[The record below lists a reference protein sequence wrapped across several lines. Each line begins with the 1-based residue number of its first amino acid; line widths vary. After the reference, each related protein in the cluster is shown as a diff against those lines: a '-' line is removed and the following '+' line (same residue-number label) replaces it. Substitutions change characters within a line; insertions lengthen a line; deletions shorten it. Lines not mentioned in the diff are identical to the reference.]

1 MPPARQP
8 DVYIACFA
16 DAAGWG
22 GALTVARR
30 ISTELNSM
38 GLNPYLLGVK
48 NPQADAAPLP
58 RGAENAPLA
67 PPPVLWRIQNWF
79 VIPQLERYLR
89 KLPPPR
95 HTFAALSMYWLVAAK
110 KVWPEVRA
118 VYLLPCVLT
127 NNLPFNRRPNWG
139 TVWNRA
145 DFAAIRRAEHLAFAL
160 ADTIVAPCE
169 AARDEVIQFHPTAAD
184 RIKVALGGF
193 DPADVSPDSNTHIHD
208 QLGGHPDDILF
219 FSVGV
224 YDQNKGFDLAIRA
237 LPHLDSRVRFVAV
250 GSGQQESSLLQL
262 ANRLGVADR
271 VHLVGRHNDVAP
283 WFAAADVVISTSHY
297 DMFPGVIKEGM
308 SAGRPVLVPYH
319 DPPRVYAGI
328 AEVIAQFGG
337 GILYDRTQPD
347 ALVAAMEN
355 LARDHNHRR
364 SLGAEAAGVA
374 QRLAGWQHHV
384 RCILNTDVSRA
395 SQSDPTPMRTSHTP
409 DPEISPANVDCR

>member
-8 DVYIACFA
+8 DVYIACYA

-30 ISTELNSM
+30 ITTDLNLI

-48 NPQADAAPLP
+48 NPKADAAPLP
-58 RGAENAPLA
+58 RSTENAPLA
-67 PPPVLWRIQNWF
+67 PPPLLWRIQNWF

-95 HTFAALSMYWLVAAK
+95 HAFAALSMYWLVAAK
-110 KVWPEVRA
+110 NVWPDVRA

-127 NNLPFNRRPNWG
+127 NNLPFNRRRDWG
-139 TVWNRA
+139 SVWNRA
-145 DFAAIRRAEHLAFAL
+145 DFAAIRRAEHLAFSA
-160 ADTIVAPCE
+160 ADSIIAPCE
-169 AARDEVIQFHPTAAD
+169 AARDEVIQFHPAAAD
-184 RIKVALGGF
+184 RIKVVLGGF
-193 DPADVSPDSNTHIHD
+193 DPADVPADTDPPIRK
-208 QLGGHPDDILF
+208 QLGCHPDDILF

-237 LPHLDSRVRFVAV
+237 LAHLGSSVHFVAI

-262 ANRLGVADR
+262 ADRLGVTDR
-271 VHLVGRHNDVAP
+271 VHLVGRHSDVAP

-328 AEVIAQFGG
+328 AEVIAQYGG
-337 GILYDRTQPD
+337 GALYDRTQLD
-347 ALVAAMEN
+347 ALVAEMKN
-355 LARDHNHRR
+355 LAGDHAHRQT
-364 SLGAEAAGVA
+364 LGAQAADVA

-384 RCILNTDVSRA
+384 HYILDADAPPPARP
-395 SQSDPTPMRTSHTP
+395 DPTATHTP
-409 DPEISPANVDCR
+409 SAPNPETLPANADCR